1 MKIGGLRFSA
11 NLSFLFN
18 EVPFLE
24 RFEAARSAGFT
35 AVEYMFPYDFD
46 AHELKARLDALG
58 LQQVLFNMPVPDF
71 ASGGK
76 GLLILPDRVRSSAK
90 ACGRQSTMRG
100 FWASGQVNCL
110 SGLIPAGADRAL
122 LRRTAVENLRH
133 AAGEM
138 AAHGIKLLLEP
149 INNFDMPGFYIN
161 KAAQADDLIDEA
173 GAAMFTSSMTSIMR
187 SACAAHSSK
196 PI

>member
-1 MKIGGLRFSA
+1 MKIGGLKFSA

-76 GLLILPDRVRSSAK
+76 GLLILPDRAREFRESVRTAIRLCAGSGREAGELSVGAHS
-90 ACGRQSTMRG
+90 CGRGSR
-100 FWASGQVNCL
+100 FA
-110 SGLIPAGADRAL
+110 AAD
-122 LRRTAVENLRH
+122 
-133 AAGEM
+133 G
-138 AAHGIKLLLEP
+138 G
-149 INNFDMPGFYIN
+149 
-161 KAAQADDLIDEA
+161 
-173 GAAMFTSSMTSIMR
+173 
-187 SACAAHSSK
+187 
-196 PI
+196 

>member
-76 GLLILPDRVRSSAK
+76 GLLILPDRVNEFRESVRTAIDY
-90 ACGRQSTMRG
+90 ARVLGV
-100 FWASGQVNCL
+100 GQVNCL

-122 LRRTAVENLRH
+122 L
-133 AAGEM
+133 AADG
-138 AAHGIKLLLEP
+138 
-149 INNFDMPGFYIN
+149 
-161 KAAQADDLIDEA
+161 
-173 GAAMFTSSMTSIMR
+173 
-187 SACAAHSSK
+187 C
-196 PI
+196 